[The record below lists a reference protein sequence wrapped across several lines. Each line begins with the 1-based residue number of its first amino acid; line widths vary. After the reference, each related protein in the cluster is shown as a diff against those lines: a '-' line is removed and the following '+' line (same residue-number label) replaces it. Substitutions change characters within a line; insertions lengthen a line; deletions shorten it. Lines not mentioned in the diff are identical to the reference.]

1 MHSLGKSP
9 VFDSLQD
16 ALSLGEQHWVE
27 KEMIPTQEYLTF
39 NNEESA
45 VDSLLRAEDHILRAE
60 KCTESAQGNE
70 ARWNSLHW
78 KWVIIC
84 LQNSLYTFALTVA
97 AGTNPDIVKTKKGR
111 VVDLMTALKRCIG
124 VKRFIHSK
132 PVEFTRSQMNSI
144 CWLHSHFRN
153 KFEHFSP
160 SLWSIELKG
169 MPNICIGVLESI
181 RMLALDSK
189 NISYAGR
196 YYWHHE
202 KERKIEESVTRS
214 VEVLRF
220 SALYEPSDGI
230 DEFPDLDKQWNM
242 QSRLDPRRI

>member
-1 MHSLGKSP
+1 MST
-9 VFDSLQD
+9 
-16 ALSLGEQHWVE
+16 
-27 KEMIPTQEYLTF
+27 TQEYLTV

-60 KCTESAQGNE
+60 KCAESAQGNE
-70 ARWNSLHW
+70 ARWNLLHW

-97 AGTNPDIVKTKKGR
+97 AGTNPYIVKTKKGR

-124 VKRFIHSK
+124 VKRFTHSQ
-132 PVEFTRSQMNSI
+132 PVEFTRNQKNSI
-144 CWLHSHFRN
+144 SWLHSHFRN

-202 KERKIEESVTRS
+202 KERKIEESVNRS
-214 VEVLRF
+214 IEVLRS
-220 SALYEPSDGI
+220 SALYEPDDQI
-230 DEFPDLDKQWNM
+230 VEFPDLDKDWGI
-242 QSRLDPRRI
+242 SS